1 MLRYHF
7 GDGII
12 NCHVEINKAAQWT
25 VSNFSMIRP
34 GINTATSATVITCV
48 KIVLQKFVILR
59 YNTVADPGFSKWGG
73 AVLSQ
78 MGGAHPVFR

>member
-12 NCHVEINKAAQWT
+12 NCQVEINKAAQWT
-25 VSNFSMIRP
+25 VSNFGMIRP

-48 KIVLQKFVILR
+48 KIVLQKFVTTNKLNSAEQE
-59 YNTVADPGFSKWGG
+59 NTAPLVCQK
-73 AVLSQ
+73 
-78 MGGAHPVFR
+78 

>member
-1 MLRYHF
+1 MTRNCSKANFPIIVTDHFVTQMLRYHF

-12 NCHVEINKAAQWT
+12 NCHVEISKAAQWT

-59 YNTVADPGFSKWGG
+59 YNK
-73 AVLSQ
+73 
-78 MGGAHPVFR
+78 